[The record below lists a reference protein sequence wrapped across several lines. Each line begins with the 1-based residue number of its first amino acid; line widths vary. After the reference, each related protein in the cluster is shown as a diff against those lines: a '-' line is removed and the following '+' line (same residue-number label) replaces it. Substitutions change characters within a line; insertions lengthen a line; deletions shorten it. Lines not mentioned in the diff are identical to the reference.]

1 MRDRIGTLLEGR
13 RSRLSQLLGRPLAPA
28 TSVVEPPL
36 STSERDHLVS
46 DGLDLYWNDL
56 SWEHLTEEE
65 RVAEGDDPLIEMA
78 FPGFLVYVKGLLL
91 AEAMPDSL
99 VPAQPRPEV
108 VEEILAFL
116 AGRIVELK
124 EGVVTESDNPDHAQF
139 ELVATDRL
147 LDLVLF
153 RLHGLDAGEVERVE
167 AAAGT

>member
-13 RSRLSQLLGRPLAPA
+13 RSRLSQLLGRPLAAA
-28 TSVVEPPL
+28 TSVVDPPL
-36 STSERDHLVS
+36 SPSEREHLVS

-78 FPGFLVYVKGLLL
+78 FPGFLAYVKGLLL
-91 AEAMPDSL
+91 TEAMPDSL
-99 VPAQPRPEV
+99 VPAQPRPEA
-108 VEEILAFL
+108 VEEILRFL

-124 EGVVTESDNPDHAQF
+124 EGVGAESGDPDQTRF
-139 ELVATDRL
+139 ELIASDRL

-153 RLHGLDAGEVERVE
+153 RLHGLDAEEVEQVE
-167 AAAGT
+167 AAAGA